1 VIFNCSLIFSL
12 VLGKNEDNNTD
23 ANLKASAKLYKT
35 VPNLSFF
42 SSSFARIQGVV
53 SSIYLLALPIRS
65 NVYSNAS
72 GILKLSIAFVIL
84 TGVSKAKVINSLS
97 ISSFAVGAGI
107 IPSKYFS
114 IIATVL
120 DNKLPR
126 SLQRSEL
133 IFFINI
139 SLLNNP
145 SAPNGISLNK

>member
-1 VIFNCSLIFSL
+1 MIFNCSLIFSL

-84 TGVSKAKVINSLS
+84 IGVPKAKVINSLS
-97 ISSFAVGAGI
+97 ISSFANHA
-107 IPSKYFS
+107 
-114 IIATVL
+114 
-120 DNKLPR
+120 
-126 SLQRSEL
+126 
-133 IFFINI
+133 
-139 SLLNNP
+139 
-145 SAPNGISLNK
+145 